1 LKTLFLIR
9 HAKSSWDEPQLAD
22 NERPLND
29 RGRRDARKMSMI
41 VAKRHVRPDAILSS
55 PAVRARTTAET
66 FAGALGFAVREVAL
80 LDCLY
85 AASASA
91 VLDVVQSLS
100 DRVKTAMVFGHNPGF
115 TDLAN
120 RLSPGIGE
128 MPTCAVLELAF
139 GTKSWSAIGTTLPR
153 SATLTRPKQL

>member
-1 LKTLFLIR
+1 MKTLFLVR
-9 HAKSSWDEPQLAD
+9 HAKSSWGDPQLGD
-22 NERPLND
+22 KERSLND
-29 RGRRDARKMSMI
+29 RGRRDAKKMSLI

-66 FAGALGFAVREVAL
+66 FAEALGSAARDIAL
-80 LDCLY
+80 MDRLY
-85 AASASA
+85 AASEAT
-91 VLDVVQSLS
+91 VLEVIQSLS

-120 RLSPGIGE
+120 RLWPGIGE

-139 GTKSWSAIGTTLPR
+139 NMKSWSAIGTVPPTSVMLDSPK
-153 SATLTRPKQL
+153 RP